1 MKGSTICWKNFLQQ
15 CVSPSASVA
24 GYQDRLTPLHAA
36 LFAEPNPAGAKC
48 AVALLGKIEEE
59 IRLPMLPASDAA
71 RAAIKAAMAH
81 AGLLPA

>member
-1 MKGSTICWKNFLQQ
+1 MQEACLGGDFAAALKL
-15 CVSPSASVA
+15 
-24 GYQDRLTPLHAA
+24 QDRLTPLHAA

-48 AVALLGKIEEE
+48 ALALLGKIDEE

-71 RAAIKAAMAH
+71 RAAIKAAMAT